1 MVGFQHVATITQGY
15 VGNISDLTLGQVG
28 GQVVLVGATYAGGGV
43 SIWGWTAAGC
53 CRGCWAIMNT
63 TAS

>member
-43 SIWGWTAAGC
+43 SIWGGRRRAAAAAAG
-53 CRGCWAIMNT
+53 RL
-63 TAS
+63 